1 MKLLKFYAEW
11 CQPCHMLSKK
21 MQSWPDSIT
30 NIVENIDVDDSK
42 QRATVLKYNVR
53 GIPLIILVDDNGNEL
68 QRFSSPS
75 ARTDLLG
82 DIKEYVNE
90 E

>member
-11 CQPCHMLSKK
+11 CQPCHILSHK

-30 NIVENIDVDDSK
+30 SMVENIDVDDSK
-42 QRATVLKYNVR
+42 QRATILKYNVR
-53 GIPLIILVDDNGNEL
+53 GIPLVILVDDNGNEL

-82 DIKEYVNE
+82 DIQEYLNE
-90 E
+90 K